1 MQNMQQ
7 TLARACSFEGKG
19 LHTGKIAHMT
29 VHPGPI
35 DSGIVFHRTDLGAEA
50 KLPALADFVSNTARS
65 TTLTREDVSVVT
77 IEHLMSALTGLGID
91 NAFVELDNEEVP
103 ILDGSA
109 RPYAVAFREAGIVP
123 QEAPRRFLTL
133 DHEVEVRDEKTGSWV
148 KVTPAPAPAYDVT
161 IDFGSRV
168 LGVQQAHWDF
178 SLDYAAEIAPCR
190 TFVFFH
196 EIEFLFANNLIKGGD
211 VDNAL
216 VLAEHPVPE
225 ESLEKMSALFGKP
238 KLKINENGYLNNVV
252 LHFPNECGR
261 HKLLDMMGDLRLA
274 GGYLNAVVTG
284 YKPGHGIN
292 TVAAKAVREAL
303 KK

>member
-65 TTLTREDVSVVT
+65 TTLTREGVSVVT
-77 IEHLMSALTGLGID
+77 IEHLMSALTG
-91 NAFVELDNEEVP
+91 
-103 ILDGSA
+103 
-109 RPYAVAFREAGIVP
+109 GIVP

>member
-1 MQNMQQ
+1 MKMNQHTIKQ
-7 TLARACSFEGKG
+7 AYHFEGKG
-19 LHTGKIAHMT
+19 LHTGTFAHMT
-29 VHPGPI
+29 
-35 DSGIVFHRTDLGAEA
+35 L
-50 KLPALADFVSNTARS
+50 LPAPANTGIRFQRIDLEEKPVVEALAEFVTNTARS
-65 TTLTREDVSVVT
+65 TTLTREGVSVVT

-133 DHEVEVRDEKTGSWV
+133 DREVEVRDEKTGSWV

-261 HKLLDMMGDLRLA
+261 HKLLDMMGDLRLS

-284 YKPGHGIN
+284 FKPGHGIN

>member
-1 MQNMQQ
+1 MRQH
-7 TLARACSFEGKG
+7 TLSKSYVFEGKG
-19 LHTGKIAHMT
+19 LHTGQIARMT
-29 VHPGPI
+29 VSPAPADTGIRFRRI
-35 DSGIVFHRTDLGAEA
+35 DVGEDAWISAR
-50 KLPALADFVSNTARS
+50 ADAVTSTARS
-65 TTLTREDVSVVT
+65 TRLSGPCGDVNTV
-77 IEHLMSALTGLGID
+77 EHILSALTGMGID
-91 NAFVELDNEEVP
+91 NAVIDIDNIEVP

-178 SLDYAAEIAPCR
+178 SLDYAVEIAPCR

-211 VDNAL
+211 LDNAL

-238 KLKINENGYLNNVV
+238 KLKINENGYLNDVV

-261 HKLLDMMGDLRLA
+261 HKWLDMMGDLRLA